1 MVYIKY
7 FYIINT
13 YIYYNN
19 NIIKKEIIVQ
29 YYLFNLL
36 QIFTIS
42 MIKFLSL
49 RGVVLKEE
57 FFLYCWLI
65 ITEIIL

>member
-57 FFLYCWLI
+57 FFCI
-65 ITEIIL
+65 VG